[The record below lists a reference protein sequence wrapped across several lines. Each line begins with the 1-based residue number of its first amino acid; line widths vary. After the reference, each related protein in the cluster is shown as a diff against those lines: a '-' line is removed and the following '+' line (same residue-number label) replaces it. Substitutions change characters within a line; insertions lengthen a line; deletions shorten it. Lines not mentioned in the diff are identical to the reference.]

1 MMKSL
6 GSIGIF
12 RLTGKG
18 KPEMVRKQSILNNFL
33 FQYAYQVLILVI
45 PLVLAPYLSRT
56 LRETAL
62 GVFSYANSIA
72 AYFVA
77 MARLGI
83 ARHGQRVISENA
95 NDEIKLRKSFWSL
108 FAVHVTVSIVSLLA
122 YFVIVAL
129 FVKSDKTVFL
139 IESIYVA
146 SAIFDITWLFYGL
159 ENFKSVVIK
168 NASVKIVECICV
180 VAFVKQPG
188 DLWKYALINAVGIL
202 IGQAIMIPQAIKAV
216 KPIQF
221 TKSDLKE
228 HIKPLLVFSISVIA
242 SYMYTVFDK
251 TLLGMMSTKENVAF
265 YEYSNKIVNVPRTV
279 IGVTGTVMFPRA
291 CRLAAEGN
299 VASQRKYI
307 NYSYFIT
314 SFLGMASLF
323 GLIGI
328 ADTFSVAYYGEP
340 FKACGKIMACMSPLV
355 YIVGAGDIIRTQYMI
370 PNHMDKQFN
379 ICIIFNA
386 VINLL
391 LSIILIPIMGV
402 YGAVIGSV
410 SAEVF
415 GLLVQTVLCRKFVR
429 VTEILKELAPFVF
442 IGALMLAS
450 IKYIDTIW
458 KASLPG
464 LLLAEIGVGG
474 AVYCLLT
481 AIYIFLFRKDIKTSV
496 MNKMKIKKKGEV

>member
-1 MMKSL
+1 
-6 GSIGIF
+6 
-12 RLTGKG
+12 
-18 KPEMVRKQSILNNFL
+18 MVRKQSISKNFF

-95 NDEIKLRKSFWSL
+95 NDDIKLRKSFWSL
-108 FAVHVTVSIVSLLA
+108 FTVHVIISVISLLA
-122 YFVIVAL
+122 YIVAVS
-129 FVKSDKTVFL
+129 FFAKSDKTVFL

-168 NASVKIVECICV
+168 NTLVKIVECICIF
-180 VAFVKQPG
+180 AFVKQPG
-188 DLWKYALINAVGIL
+188 DLGKYAFINAGGMF

-216 KPIQF
+216 KPIEF
-221 TKSDLKE
+221 TKEDLKG
-228 HIKPLLVFSISVIA
+228 HIKPLLIFSVSVIA
-242 SYMYTVFDK
+242 SFMYTVFDK
-251 TLLGMMSTKENVAF
+251 TLLGIMSTKESVAF
-265 YEYSNKIVNVPRTV
+265 YEYSNKIVNVPQTI

-291 CRLAAEGN
+291 CRLVAEGN

-307 NYSYFIT
+307 KYSYFIT

-323 GLIGI
+323 GLVGI
-328 ADTFSVAYYGEP
+328 ADAFSVVYYGEP
-340 FKACGKIMACMSPLV
+340 FRMCGKIMACMSPLV

-370 PNHMDKQFN
+370 PNHMDKQYN
-379 ICIIFNA
+379 VCIVFNA
-386 VINLL
+386 IINMI
-391 LSIILIPIMGV
+391 LSIILIPIIGV

-458 KASLPG
+458 KASLLG